1 MSNNQI
7 AYVSSNNALQML
19 KKGSDV
25 TTNLKKYPMLAPKIA
40 IMTLVNNAISNSK
53 PETSPSI
60 LGRKTSM
67 SAQVREGCVKI
78 HAAQHSYK

>member
-1 MSNNQI
+1 
-7 AYVSSNNALQML
+7 
-19 KKGSDV
+19 
-25 TTNLKKYPMLAPKIA
+25 MLAPKIA
-40 IMTLVNNAISNSK
+40 IMTLVNNTISKSK